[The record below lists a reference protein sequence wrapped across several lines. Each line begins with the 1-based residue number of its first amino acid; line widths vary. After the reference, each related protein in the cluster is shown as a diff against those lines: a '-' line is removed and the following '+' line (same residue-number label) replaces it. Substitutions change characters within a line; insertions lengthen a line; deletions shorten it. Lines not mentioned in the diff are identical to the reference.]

1 MMNCAEIIKSL
12 GLNCKILPAS
22 DGKPIHCIST
32 PFDYFDGD
40 GIHLYAE
47 ELGDLV
53 RFFDAGDTLFHV
65 VGSGIKFRD
74 KRSIKPIKKLVEDA
88 GAMLSDDG
96 EISALS
102 PTGDSREGFKKTLA
116 AILNVAAWE
125 AENSG
130 ISTDVT
136 SLTSEVE
143 IYLREWKPEHE
154 FLYEQPLAGISG
166 RSHFFSFLVDGELID
181 VVSSAPQSTASEIRK
196 LADIRGIPSQANTH
210 IRVIIDDRGN
220 PERAREEAMI
230 LSRFADTWLL
240 TALQDTIAQKGL
252 VQH

>member
-12 GLNCKILPAS
+12 GLNCKVLPAS

-96 EISALS
+96 EISALA
-102 PTGDSREGFKKTLA
+102 PTKDSREGFKKTLA

-125 AENSG
+125 AENAG

-136 SLTSEVE
+136 SLTNEVE
-143 IYLREWKPEHE
+143 IYLREWKPRHE
-154 FLYEQPLAGISG
+154 VLLEQPLAGISG
-166 RSHFFSFLVDGELID
+166 RSHSFSFLIDGELID

-230 LSRFADTWLL
+230 LSRFADVWPL
-240 TALQDTIAQKGL
+240 TSLQASVANKESL
-252 VQH
+252 RH

>member
-12 GLNCKILPAS
+12 GLSCKILPAS

-96 EISALS
+96 DISALA
-102 PTGDSREGFKKTLA
+102 PTENIREGFKKTLA

-125 AENSG
+125 AENAG

-143 IYLREWKPEHE
+143 IYLREWKPKHE
-154 FLYEQPLAGISG
+154 VLLEQPLAGISG
-166 RSHFFSFLVDGELID
+166 RSHAFSFLIDGELID

-210 IRVIIDDRGN
+210 IRVIIDDRGD

-230 LSRFADTWLL
+230 LSRFADVWPL
-240 TALQDTIAQKGL
+240 TSLQASVANKGSL
-252 VQH
+252 RH

>member
-65 VGSGIKFRD
+65 VGSSIKFKD

-96 EISALS
+96 EISMLA
-102 PTGDSREGFKKTLA
+102 PTKDSREGFKKTLA

-125 AENSG
+125 AENAG

-143 IYLREWKPEHE
+143 IYLREWKPRHE
-154 FLYEQPLAGISG
+154 VLLEQPLTGISG
-166 RSHFFSFLVDGELID
+166 RPHSFSFLIDGELID
-181 VVSSAPQSTASEIRK
+181 VVSSLPQATAAEIRK
-196 LADIRGIPSQANTH
+196 LADIRGIPSQADTR
-210 IRVIIDDRGN
+210 IRIIIDDRN
-220 PERAREEAMI
+220 NAERAHEEALI
-230 LSRFADTWLL
+230 LSRFADVLPF
-240 TALQDTIAQKGL
+240 TALKNAIAQQALTK
-252 VQH
+252 H